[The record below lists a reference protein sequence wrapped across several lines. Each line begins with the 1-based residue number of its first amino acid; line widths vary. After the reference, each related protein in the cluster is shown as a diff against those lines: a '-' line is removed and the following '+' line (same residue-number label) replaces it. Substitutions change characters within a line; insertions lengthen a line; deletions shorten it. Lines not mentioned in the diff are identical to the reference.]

1 VKSKNSVLST
11 QHSKLFKPQLHTS
24 VRCDKIL
31 VLSFLSPK
39 QKFSPQKMAQT
50 EEIIAPAA
58 SPAAL
63 EKEQKLRRLMRE
75 MQSVLVAFS
84 GGVDSSYVAAIAAQ
98 ELGAKAVCV
107 TGISPSVSQIQRET
121 AEKIAADFR
130 LNFVKIQTDELENP
144 DYQANPTNRCY
155 FCKTELY
162 GKLFSFAQERD
173 VNFVL
178 DGSNTDDVSDFR
190 PGRQAAQEKG
200 VRSPLIEVGMSKAEI
215 RELSRRQNLPTWNAP
230 ASPCLSSRIAYGIPV
245 SIERLGKI
253 ERGEAILR
261 RLGFKEFRV
270 RYHGELVRLEIAP
283 AEMERALHKKVT
295 DCMADEFRKLGF
307 RYVTLDLHG
316 YRTGAMNEILEKNLK
331 N

>member
-1 VKSKNSVLST
+1 
-11 QHSKLFKPQLHTS
+11 
-24 VRCDKIL
+24 
-31 VLSFLSPK
+31 
-39 QKFSPQKMAQT
+39 MAQSK
-50 EEIIAPAA
+50 EIIASGI

-63 EKEQKLRRLMRE
+63 EKEQKLRLLMRE

-98 ELGAKAVCV
+98 ELGENAVCV
-107 TGISPSVSQIQRET
+107 TGISPSVSQIQRAT
-121 AEKIAADFR
+121 AEKIAAGFN
-130 LNFVKIQTDELENP
+130 LNFVKIQTDELDNP

-162 GKLFSFAQERD
+162 GKLFSFAEERRL
-173 VNFVL
+173 NFVL

-190 PGRQAAQEKG
+190 PGRQAAKEKG

-215 RELSRRQNLPTWNAP
+215 RELSRRQNLPTWDAP

-245 SIERLGKI
+245 SIERLSKI
-253 ERGEAILR
+253 ERGEAVLR
-261 RLGFKEFRV
+261 GLGFREFRV

-283 AEMERALHKKVT
+283 AEMERALHKETV
-295 DCMADEFRKLGF
+295 DYAAEEFRKLGF

>member
-1 VKSKNSVLST
+1 
-11 QHSKLFKPQLHTS
+11 
-24 VRCDKIL
+24 
-31 VLSFLSPK
+31 
-39 QKFSPQKMAQT
+39 MAQT
-50 EEIIAPAA
+50 EEITAPEA
-58 SPAAL
+58 SPVAL
-63 EKEQKLRRLMRE
+63 EKEQKLRRLLRG

-98 ELGAKAVCV
+98 ELGEKAVCV

-130 LNFVKIQTDELENP
+130 LNFVKIRTDELDNP
-144 DYQANPTNRCY
+144 DYRANPTNRCY

-162 GKLFSFAQERD
+162 GKLFSFAAEHRL
-173 VNFVL
+173 NFVL
-178 DGSNTDDVSDFR
+178 DGSNTDDLSDFR
-190 PGRQAAQEKG
+190 PGRQAAKEKG
-200 VRSPLIEVGMSKAEI
+200 VRSPLVEVGMSKAEI

-253 ERGEAILR
+253 ERGEDVLR
-261 RLGFKEFRV
+261 RLGFAEFRV

-283 AEMERALHKKVT
+283 AEMERALRQEMT
-295 DCMADEFRKLGF
+295 DRLADEFRKLGF

-316 YRTGAMNEILEKNLK
+316 YRTGAMNEVLEKNLK

>member
-1 VKSKNSVLST
+1 
-11 QHSKLFKPQLHTS
+11 
-24 VRCDKIL
+24 
-31 VLSFLSPK
+31 
-39 QKFSPQKMAQT
+39 MAPT
-50 EEIIAPAA
+50 EEIIAPAVNR
-58 SPAAL
+58 AAL
-63 EKEQKLRRLMRE
+63 EKEQQLRRLMRE

-84 GGVDSSYVAAIAAQ
+84 GGVDSSYVAVIAAQ
-98 ELGAKAVCV
+98 ELSEKAVCV

-121 AEKIAADFR
+121 AEKIAADFNF
-130 LNFVKIQTDELENP
+130 NFVKIQTDELDNP
-144 DYQANPTNRCY
+144 DYRANPTNRCY
-155 FCKTELY
+155 FCKSELY
-162 GKLFSFAQERD
+162 EKLFSYAGERQ
-173 VNFVL
+173 VKFVL
-178 DGSNTDDVSDFR
+178 DGSNTDDLSDFR
-190 PGRQAAQEKG
+190 PGREAAREKG

-215 RELSRRQNLPTWNAP
+215 RELSRRQNLPTWDAP

-253 ERGEAILR
+253 ERGEAVLR

-283 AEMERALHKKVT
+283 TEMERALRQETT

>member
-1 VKSKNSVLST
+1 
-11 QHSKLFKPQLHTS
+11 
-24 VRCDKIL
+24 
-31 VLSFLSPK
+31 
-39 QKFSPQKMAQT
+39 MAQT
-50 EEIIAPAA
+50 KEIIAPAA
-58 SPAAL
+58 NPAAL

-84 GGVDSSYVAAIAAQ
+84 GGVDSSYVATIAAQ
-98 ELGAKAVCV
+98 ELGEKAVCV

-121 AEKIAADFR
+121 AEKIAADFNF
-130 LNFVKIQTDELENP
+130 NFVKIRTDELDNP
-144 DYQANPTNRCY
+144 DYRANPTNRCY

-162 GKLFSFAQERD
+162 GKLFSFAAEKRI
-173 VNFVL
+173 NFVL

-190 PGRQAAQEKG
+190 PGREAAREKG

-215 RELSRRQNLPTWNAP
+215 RELSRRQNLPTWDAP
-230 ASPCLSSRIAYGIPV
+230 SSPCLSSRIAYGIPV

-253 ERGEAILR
+253 ERGEAVLR
-261 RLGFKEFRV
+261 AFGFKEFRV

-283 AEMERALHKKVT
+283 AEMERALHKKTT
-295 DCMADEFRKLGF
+295 DCIADEFRKLGF

-316 YRTGAMNEILEKNLK
+316 YRTGAMNEVLEKNLK

>member
-1 VKSKNSVLST
+1 MV
-11 QHSKLFKPQLHTS
+11 
-24 VRCDKIL
+24 
-31 VLSFLSPK
+31 
-39 QKFSPQKMAQT
+39 QT
-50 EEIIAPAA
+50 EEIFAPGA
-58 SPAAL
+58 SRDAL
-63 EKEQKLRRLMRE
+63 DKEEKLRRLMRE

-98 ELGAKAVCV
+98 ELGEKAVCV

-121 AEKIAADFR
+121 AEKIAADFH

-144 DYQANPTNRCY
+144 NYQANPTNRCY

-162 GKLFSFAQERD
+162 GKLFSYAEARS

-178 DGSNTDDVSDFR
+178 DGSNTDDLSDFR
-190 PGRQAAQEKG
+190 PGREAAREKG
-200 VRSPLIEVGMSKAEI
+200 VRSPLVEVGMSKAEI
-215 RELSRRQNLPTWNAP
+215 RELSRKLNLPTWDAP
-230 ASPCLSSRIAYGIPV
+230 SSPCLSSRIAYGIPV

-253 ERGEAILR
+253 ERGETLLR
-261 RLGFKEFRV
+261 ELGFKEFRV

-283 AEMERALHKKVT
+283 AEMERALHKKTT
-295 DCMADEFRKLGF
+295 DCIADEFRKLGF

>member
-1 VKSKNSVLST
+1 
-11 QHSKLFKPQLHTS
+11 LHTS
-24 VRCDKIL
+24 IHCDKIL
-31 VLSFLSPK
+31 VLRFRCAK
-39 QKFSPQKMAQT
+39 QKFLPEKMAPT
-50 EEIIAPAA
+50 KEIIAPVARP
-58 SPAAL
+58 SAL

-84 GGVDSSYVAAIAAQ
+84 GGVDSSYVATIAAQ
-98 ELGAKAVCV
+98 ELGSKAVCV

-121 AEKIAADFR
+121 AEKIAADFNF
-130 LNFVKIQTDELENP
+130 NFVKIQTDELDNP

-162 GKLFSFAQERD
+162 GKLFSFAAERRI
-173 VNFVL
+173 NFVL

-190 PGRQAAQEKG
+190 PGREAAGEKG

-215 RELSRRQNLPTWNAP
+215 RELSRRQNLPTWDAP
-230 ASPCLSSRIAYGIPV
+230 SSPCLSSRIAYGIPV

-253 ERGEAILR
+253 ERGEALLR
-261 RLGFKEFRV
+261 GLGFKEFRV

-283 AEMERALHKKVT
+283 AEMERALHKETT

-316 YRTGAMNEILEKNLK
+316 YRTGAMNEVLEKNLK